1 MAASKNL
8 GVDAGLTA
16 GGDWLYKQGE
26 LVLGPVPGSQIIAKL
41 FAGDLDGNST
51 VSPLGENLF
60 RRVAEVDEFRV
71 ALARAEQHR
80 KVDAAARAE
89 QARVTRAR
97 NIKLALVGTVALVV
111 AVGAAA
117 GARWFA
123 VHNPLKAD
131 SDELAFGDITV
142 EPPTIALA
150 RARTRGDEEL
160 IDYPAGGGSS
170 APARPSSAAASRPSG
185 PTAARTGGGGRMSD
199 PTADP
204 DGMQTA
210 QFDQG
215 AINAVVASNQRSL
228 FVCFR
233 EEAARNPSFAAKIPL
248 EFVIGNNGRV
258 TKLWVDHPSYK
269 QGAMA
274 DCLLRELQKWSF
286 KPYEGE
292 NATVSLSFNIGK
304 RG

>member
-16 GGDWLYKQGE
+16 SGDWLFKQGE
-26 LVLGPVPGSQIIAKL
+26 LVLGPVQGGQIIAKL
-41 FAGDLDGNST
+41 FSGELDSNSY
-51 VSPLGENLF
+51 VSPIGENDF
-60 RRVAEVDEFRV
+60 RRVAEVGAFQT
-71 ALARAEQHR
+71 ALAKAVQHR

-89 QARVTRAR
+89 QSKVTRSR
-97 NIKLALVGTVALVV
+97 NVKLVLVGTVALVV
-111 AVGAAA
+111 AAGAAV

-123 VHNPLKAD
+123 VHNPFKAD

-150 RARTRGDEEL
+150 RARPRGEEEL
-160 IDYPAGGGSS
+160 IDYPGAGS
-170 APARPSSAAASRPSG
+170 ARARPSRPGSGTTARAGAS
-185 PTAARTGGGGRMSD
+185 RMSD

-215 AINAVVASNQRSL
+215 SINAVVASSQKTL
-228 FVCFR
+228 FSCFR
-233 EEAARNPSFAAKIPL
+233 EEATRNPAFAAKIPL
-248 EFVIGNNGRV
+248 EFVIGNNGKV
-258 TKLWVDHPSYK
+258 TKLWVDHPNYK
-269 QGAMA
+269 QGAMT
-274 DCLLRELQKWSF
+274 DCLFRELQKWPF